1 MDDSGSDE
9 IRAIREAA
17 ERGDASAQ
25 ATLGL
30 AYELGHGVERDP
42 LYASY
47 LYRQAALAGEV
58 RAQYALALLY
68 ELVLPAVCSPA
79 LARRWF
85 ELAAE
90 RGHVAARKRLNA
102 LDTGEDAFGGSS

>member
-1 MDDSGSDE
+1 
-9 IRAIREAA
+9 
-17 ERGDASAQ
+17 
-25 ATLGL
+25 
-30 AYELGHGVERDP
+30 
-42 LYASY
+42 
-47 LYRQAALAGEV
+47 
-58 RAQYALALLY
+58 LALLY